1 MTHLY
6 KTLAFTLSALT
17 SLSANAAESKNRL
30 TCAKLNSPLI
40 HNASGIVTP
49 YCNPAEVACRAQD
62 FLRERPKNDKL
73 RQEVETNLEIEVR
86 HKLDLCEI
94 ALRKTKPGAMPER

>member
-1 MTHLY
+1 MKCFY
-6 KTLAFTLSALT
+6 KALTVTLIALTPLSAK
-17 SLSANAAESKNRL
+17 AAESKNRL
-30 TCAKLNSPLI
+30 TCAKLNSPII

-49 YCNPAEVACRAQD
+49 YCNPAEVACQAQK

-73 RQEVETNLEIEVR
+73 RQDVEANLEEEVR

-94 ALRKTKPGAMPER
+94 ALRKTKPKAMPER

>member
-1 MTHLY
+1 MRHFY
-6 KTLAFTLSALT
+6 KPFAVTLMALT
-17 SLSANAAESKNRL
+17 SLGVNATESKNRL
-30 TCAKLNSPLI
+30 TCTTLDSPLI

-49 YCNPAEVACRAQD
+49 FCNPAEIACKAQE

-73 RQEVETNLEIEVR
+73 RQQVEANLEIEVR

-94 ALRKTKPGAMPER
+94 ALRKTKPNAMPER

>member
-1 MTHLY
+1 MKHLY
-6 KTLAFTLSALT
+6 KPLTITLVALT
-17 SLSANAAESKNRL
+17 SLSAYGAESKNRL

-49 YCNPAEVACRAQD
+49 YCNPAEVACRAQE

-73 RQEVETNLEIEVR
+73 RQDVEANLEQEVR

-94 ALRKTKPGAMPER
+94 ALRKTRPKALPER